1 MAEPSATSAEAAGG
15 TYVGHT
21 SRSSAATPRSGVF
34 RAHAPG
40 DCASAATDRGSSA
53 VSRCSPPWLASR
65 RAQGPWQ
72 SCSLSVLFVSRHC
85 RDKTKAD
92 LYQAIKLVV
101 ICMHASPQVGL
112 RSGCHSTSL
121 PAFPTVATCVAVP
134 SLQTR
139 NSQLRVIP
147 RTRSP
152 RAPGGSPTP
161 HTIGAHTYT
170 PALRTVHVSQQCNQ
184 VRVRAR
190 RCVQSHPHMRIPV
203 RCRAYA
209 VIVGTCLRTQHPAMA
224 SSFQSS
230 RGGTCRLLTWLRVA
244 SLCSQLLGARNHLIC
259 HHQT

>member
-1 MAEPSATSAEAAGG
+1 MHRHRWDCGLAAF
-15 TYVGHT
+15 
-21 SRSSAATPRSGVF
+21 S
-34 RAHAPG
+34 
-40 DCASAATDRGSSA
+40 
-53 VSRCSPPWLASR
+53 
-65 RAQGPWQ
+65 
-72 SCSLSVLFVSRHC
+72 
-85 RDKTKAD
+85 K
-92 LYQAIKLVV
+92 
-101 ICMHASPQVGL
+101 
-112 RSGCHSTSL
+112 SL

-139 NSQLRVIP
+139 NSQLYLGAR
-147 RTRSP
+147 
-152 RAPGGSPTP
+152 SPTP

-170 PALRTVHVSQQCNQ
+170 PALPTVNVSQQCNQ

-244 SLCSQLLGARNHLIC
+244 SLCSQLLGARDHLIC